1 MNVSQIALSDARATW
16 PAALYKSNA
25 RSLSSIAR
33 SYSRSI
39 IATLLS
45 PVSASGLSPSSS
57 TRSRHARAVS
67 QSAAAIARS
76 PPRSRSSR
84 AWTSI
89 GADHLIRPT
98 DQPANPTPWASGRAR
113 YLRDSLTRKQ
123 HSRLRA
129 PESVASHW
137 ERSSHRGRRDAR
149 SGRAARVRL
158 LWWQSA
164 AVAARATIPTYRRCA
179 RLGLIR
185 RGSRVA
191 SSRPHYTSSG
201 FIGSS
206 RTGPGAGTTS
216 TSSRSME
223 CDSRSSGRRS
233 RRLGGRDRRCPH
245 ARPSPA
251 ARRGARGYGNSTTNT
266 RLLPNGS
273 PLDPTHSVLPFSTD
287 DLATS

>member
-1 MNVSQIALSDARATW
+1 MALGGQRALASGAERLLESPIGSTAARGTSGRGDMLAAT
-16 PAALYKSNA
+16 PTQDSGAP
-25 RSLSSIAR
+25 
-33 SYSRSI
+33 
-39 IATLLS
+39 TELLS
-45 PVSASGLSPSSS
+45 QL
-57 TRSRHARAVS
+57 ARN
-67 QSAAAIARS
+67 RE
-76 PPRSRSSR
+76 
-84 AWTSI
+84 
-89 GADHLIRPT
+89 LIRP
-98 DQPANPTPWASGRAR
+98 ASWTGEETASRPCAR
-113 YLRDSLTRKQ
+113 S
-123 HSRLRA
+123 
-129 PESVASHW
+129 
-137 ERSSHRGRRDAR
+137 RRDASIR
-149 SGRAARVRL
+149 LPVRRAPAADEQRASRGAVGWRL